1 MAEFCFFQISVLTNF
16 DFLYDDEAEDVSWGP
31 EYEDRR
37 LSYCSLDVGSLDRD
51 MKSNLQILECLSGSE
66 QDLTPHD
73 SSDDEDEVLFN
84 IGKGHFL
91 FGRLSNRDGEDNGDD
106 GEDKTHMRIRY
117 HFIANLQIT
126 ETRSILFLTKYD
138 KNI

>member
-1 MAEFCFFQISVLTNF
+1 MLTNF

-51 MKSNLQILECLSGSE
+51 MKANLQTLECLSGSE

-73 SSDDEDEVLFN
+73 SSDDEDEVL
-84 IGKGHFL
+84 GHFL
-91 FGRLSNRDGEDNGDD
+91 FVHTSSISSIQRESKRKRRLQLVRT
-106 GEDKTHMRIRY
+106 KTNYNKRIE
-117 HFIANLQIT
+117 IAG
-126 ETRSILFLTKYD
+126 FVMV
-138 KNI
+138 NIRVSTP

>member
-1 MAEFCFFQISVLTNF
+1 MVELCLFQISVLTNF

-51 MKSNLQILECLSGSE
+51 MKSNLQTLECLSGSE

-84 IGKGHFL
+84 IGKDHSVFVKCTKDAY
-91 FGRLSNRDGEDNGDD
+91 GRRKLVRQVEVIMGQNEQR
-106 GEDKTHMRIRY
+106 
-117 HFIANLQIT
+117 
-126 ETRSILFLTKYD
+126 
-138 KNI
+138 